1 VNRAHRPYRRLVA
14 ALFGT
19 LKLVQMYGRGHDAT
33 GDALRNLTDAVVEA
47 ASGGGEVVISV
58 RGRRLQV
65 NGRPM
70 RTAECGTLALTF
82 LAAEWIKRGIEH
94 VHLRPSV
101 EVEDLAVFAGAF
113 LELDLSQPD
122 PVDRLVSA
130 CALGGAKGITIER
143 RTDEPRDP
151 ILLEERRET
160 AMHAY
165 LRGLRAFKE
174 VLRGDGMQ
182 DRSKLR
188 RARRAVQSLVDTFLE
203 DETAVLALAQIRGHD
218 VKLFHHSLNVCIQAL
233 LIGQRLGM
241 TRRQLGELGLAA
253 LFHDL
258 GKTIAQPDTGEGEP
272 PTPPDPRT
280 HPSRGARLLLQEAT
294 AHEGM
299 LKAAIAAYEHHV
311 HYDRTGFPDVG
322 YTPHLVSRIV
332 AIADCYETLTSSHT
346 YTDVLHTPYDA
357 LFLMQSKA
365 GTLFDPLLFK
375 VFVNAVGIYPVGS
388 LVKLTSG
395 EYAIVAEGP
404 ADPTFLDQPKVRI
417 VKTAEGTLEPSEI
430 LDLAER
436 SDDETTA
443 REIAGA
449 AAPHEIFENVAE
461 YVSAI

>member
-1 VNRAHRPYRRLVA
+1 VNRDHRPHRRLVA

-19 LKLVQMYGRGHDAT
+19 LKLVQMYGRGHDAS

-47 ASGGGEVVISV
+47 AGKEGEVVISV

-82 LAAEWIKRGIEH
+82 LSAEWIKRGIEH
-94 VHLRPSV
+94 VRLRPSV
-101 EVEDLAVFAGAF
+101 EAEDLAVFAGAF

-122 PVDRLVSA
+122 PVERLVSA

-143 RTDEPRDP
+143 RSDEPRDP
-151 ILLEERRET
+151 VLLEERRDT
-160 AMHAY
+160 AMHTY

-174 VLRGDGMQ
+174 VLSGEGMK
-182 DRSKLR
+182 DRTRIR
-188 RARRAVQSLVDTFLE
+188 RARRAVQALVDTFLE

-258 GKTIAQPDTGEGEP
+258 GKTVAPPAADSGEP
-272 PTPPDPRT
+272 AEPPDPRT

-299 LKAAIAAYEHHV
+299 LKAAVAAYEHHV
-311 HYDRTGFPDVG
+311 HFDGSGFPDTG
-322 YTPHLVSRIV
+322 YAPHLVSRIV
-332 AIADCYETLTSSHT
+332 AIADCYETLTSSNT
-346 YTDVLHTPYDA
+346 YADIHHTPYDA

-375 VFVNAVGIYPVGS
+375 LFVNAIGIYPVGS

-404 ADPTFLDQPKVRI
+404 ADPTFLDQPRVRV
-417 VKTAEGTLEPSEI
+417 VKTGEGTLQPSDVI
-430 LDLAER
+430 DLAER
-436 SDDETTA
+436 SDDESTS
-443 REIAGA
+443 RRIAGA
-449 AAPHEIFENVAE
+449 IAPHEVFENVGE

>member
-1 VNRAHRPYRRLVA
+1 MNREQRPYRRLVA

-47 ASGGGEVVISV
+47 AGNAGEVVISV

-65 NGRPM
+65 DGRPM

-94 VHLRPSV
+94 VRIRPTV
-101 EVEDLAVFAGAF
+101 EPEDLAVFAGAF
-113 LELDLSQPD
+113 LDLDLSQPD

-151 ILLEERRET
+151 VLLEERRET

-182 DRSKLR
+182 DPTKLR
-188 RARRAVQSLVDTFLE
+188 RARRAVQALVDTFLE

-218 VKLFHHSLNVCIQAL
+218 LKLFHHSLNVCIQAL

-258 GKTIAQPDTGEGEP
+258 GKTVP
-272 PTPPDPRT
+272 PAAEVRA
-280 HPSRGARLLLQEAT
+280 HPSRGARLLLQQAT
-294 AHEGM
+294 VHEGM
-299 LKAAIAAYEHHV
+299 LKAAVAAYEHHV
-311 HYDRTGFPDVG
+311 HYDGSGFPDVG

-332 AIADCYETLTSSHT
+332 AIADCYEALTSTHT
-346 YTDVLHTPYDA
+346 KSEFLHTPYDA
-357 LFLMQSKA
+357 LYLMQTKA
-365 GTLFDPLLFK
+365 GTLFDPLIFK
-375 VFVNAVGIYPVGS
+375 VFVNAVGVYPVGS

-404 ADPTFLDQPKVRI
+404 ADPTFLDQPRVRI
-417 VKTAEGTLEPSEI
+417 VKTAEGTLEPRDVI
-430 LDLAER
+430 DLAEQG
-436 SDDETTA
+436 DDEPTP
-443 REIAGA
+443 RGIAGA
-449 AAPHEIFENVAE
+449 AAPHEVFENVAE

>member
-1 VNRAHRPYRRLVA
+1 MNREHRPYRRLVA

-33 GDALRNLTDAVVEA
+33 HDALRNLTEAVVEA
-47 ASGGGEVVISV
+47 AGSAGEVVISV

-65 NGRPM
+65 DGRPM

-82 LAAEWIKRGIEH
+82 LAGEWIKRGIEH
-94 VHLRPSV
+94 VRIRPTV
-101 EVEDLAVFAGAF
+101 EPEDLAVFAGAF

-151 ILLEERRET
+151 VVLEERREA

-165 LRGLRAFKE
+165 LRGLRAFRE
-174 VLRGDGMQ
+174 VLRGEGMQ
-182 DRSKLR
+182 DRTRLR
-188 RARRAVQSLVDTFLE
+188 RARRAVQALVDAFLE

-218 VKLFHHSLNVCIQAL
+218 VKLFHHSLNVCVQAL

-241 TRRQLGELGLAA
+241 NRRQLGELGLAA

-258 GKTIAQPDTGEGEP
+258 GKTVPAPASDIRA
-272 PTPPDPRT
+272 
-280 HPSRGARLLLQEAT
+280 HPSRGARVLLQQAT

-299 LKAAIAAYEHHV
+299 LKAAVAAYEHHV
-311 HYDRTGFPDVG
+311 HYDGSGFPDVD

-332 AIADCYETLTSSHT
+332 AIADCYETLTSTHT
-346 YTDVLHTPYDA
+346 KSEFLHTPYDA
-357 LFLMQSKA
+357 LYLMQSKA

-404 ADPTFLDQPKVRI
+404 ADPTFLDQPRVRI
-417 VKTAEGTLEPSEI
+417 VRKAEGTLEPSAVI
-430 LDLAER
+430 DLAEQR
-436 SDDETTA
+436 DDETP
-443 REIAGA
+443 RRGIAGA
-449 AAPHEIFENVAE
+449 AAPHEVFENVAE
-461 YVSAI
+461 YVAAI

>member
-1 VNRAHRPYRRLVA
+1 VNRDHRPHRRLVA

-19 LKLVQMYGRGHDAT
+19 LKLVQMYGRGHDAS
-33 GDALRNLTDAVVEA
+33 GDALRNLADAVVEA
-47 ASGGGEVVISV
+47 AGKEGEVVISV

-82 LAAEWIKRGIEH
+82 LSAEWIKRGIEH
-94 VHLRPSV
+94 VRIRPSV
-101 EVEDLAVFAGAF
+101 EAEDLAVFAGAF

-122 PVDRLVSA
+122 PVERLVA
-130 CALGGAKGITIER
+130 VCAHEGAKGITIER
-143 RTDEPRDP
+143 RSEETRDP
-151 ILLEERRET
+151 VLLEERRDI
-160 AMHAY
+160 AMHTY

-174 VLRGDGMQ
+174 VLSGDGMQ
-182 DRSKLR
+182 DRTKIR
-188 RARRAVQSLVDTFLE
+188 RARRAVQALVDTFLE

-258 GKTIAQPDTGEGEP
+258 GKTVV
-272 PTPPDPRT
+272 PPDPRM

-299 LKAAIAAYEHHV
+299 LKAAVAAYEHHV
-311 HYDRTGFPDVG
+311 HYDGSGFPDVG
-322 YTPHLVSRIV
+322 YTPHLASRIV
-332 AIADCYETLTSSHT
+332 AIADCYETLTSSNT
-346 YTDVLHTPYDA
+346 YADIRHTPYDA

-404 ADPTFLDQPKVRI
+404 ADATFLDQPKVRV
-417 VKTAEGTLEPSEI
+417 VKTGEGDLQPSDVV
-430 LDLAER
+430 DLAER
-436 SDDETTA
+436 SDDESTS
-443 REIAGA
+443 RRIAGA
-449 AAPHEIFENVAE
+449 IAPHEVFDNVGE

>member
-1 VNRAHRPYRRLVA
+1 
-14 ALFGT
+14 
-19 LKLVQMYGRGHDAT
+19 
-33 GDALRNLTDAVVEA
+33 
-47 ASGGGEVVISV
+47 
-58 RGRRLQV
+58 
-65 NGRPM
+65 
-70 RTAECGTLALTF
+70 
-82 LAAEWIKRGIEH
+82 
-94 VHLRPSV
+94 
-101 EVEDLAVFAGAF
+101 
-113 LELDLSQPD
+113 
-122 PVDRLVSA
+122 
-130 CALGGAKGITIER
+130 
-143 RTDEPRDP
+143 
-151 ILLEERRET
+151 
-160 AMHAY
+160 MHAY

-182 DRSKLR
+182 DRTKLR

-241 TRRQLGELGLAA
+241 TRRQMGELGLAA

-258 GKTIAQPDTGEGEP
+258 GKTVTRPDAGGSESSA
-272 PTPPDPRT
+272 PPDLRA
-280 HPSRGARLLLQEAT
+280 HPSCGARLLLQQAT
-294 AHEGM
+294 VHEGM
-299 LKAAIAAYEHHV
+299 LKAAVAAYEHHV
-311 HYDRTGFPDVG
+311 HYDGSGFPDVG

-346 YTDVLHTPYDA
+346 HTKLLHTPYDA

-365 GTLFDPLLFK
+365 GTLFDPLIFK

-417 VKTAEGTLEPSEI
+417 VKTSEGTLEPSEVI
-430 LDLAER
+430 DLAEQ
-436 SDDETTA
+436 SDDQPAPRGIT
-443 REIAGA
+443 GA
-449 AAPHEIFENVAE
+449 AAPHEVFDNVAE

>member
-1 VNRAHRPYRRLVA
+1 LVA

-47 ASGGGEVVISV
+47 AGGPGEVVISV

-94 VHLRPSV
+94 VRLRPSV
-101 EVEDLAVFAGAF
+101 EAEDLAVFAGSF
-113 LELDLSQPD
+113 LELDLSEPD

-130 CALGGAKGITIER
+130 CAQGGAKGITIER

-151 ILLEERRET
+151 VLLEERRET

-174 VLRGDGMQ
+174 VLRGDSMQ
-182 DRSKLR
+182 DRTKLR
-188 RARRAVQSLVDTFLE
+188 RARRAVQALVDTFLE
-203 DETAVLALAQIRGHD
+203 DETAVLALAQIRSHD

-258 GKTIAQPDTGEGEP
+258 GKTAAGPATDGNEP
-272 PTPPDPRT
+272 ATPPDLRM
-280 HPSRGARLLLQEAT
+280 HPSHGARLLLQQAT
-294 AHEGM
+294 VHEGM
-299 LKAAIAAYEHHV
+299 LKAAVAAYEHHV
-311 HYDRTGFPDVG
+311 HYDGSGFPDVG
-322 YTPHLVSRIV
+322 YSPHLVSRIV
-332 AIADCYETLTSSHT
+332 AIADCYETLTSPHT
-346 YTDVLHTPYDA
+346 HAGRLHTPYDA

-365 GTLFDPLLFK
+365 GTLFDPLIFK

-395 EYAIVAEGP
+395 EYGIVAEGP
-404 ADPTFLDQPKVRI
+404 ADPTFLDQPRVRI
-417 VKTAEGTLEPSEI
+417 VKTAEGTLEPSEVI
-430 LDLAER
+430 DLAEQ
-436 SDDETTA
+436 SDDDA
-443 REIAGA
+443 SSRAIAGA
-449 AAPHEIFENVAE
+449 AAPHEVFENVAE

>member
-1 VNRAHRPYRRLVA
+1 MNRDHRPHRRLVA

-19 LKLVQMYGRGHDAT
+19 LKLVQMYGRRHDAS

-47 ASGGGEVVISV
+47 AGHGGEVVISV

-94 VHLRPSV
+94 VRIRPSV

-122 PVDRLVSA
+122 PVERLISA

-143 RTDEPRDP
+143 RTDETREPVV
-151 ILLEERRET
+151 LEERRET
-160 AMHAY
+160 AMQTY

-174 VLRGDGMQ
+174 VLSGDGMQ
-182 DRSKLR
+182 DQYKVR
-188 RARRAVQSLVDTFLE
+188 RARRAVQALVDTFLE

-218 VKLFHHSLNVCIQAL
+218 VKLFQHSLNVCILSL

-258 GKTIAQPDTGEGEP
+258 GKTVAPQAADGAEP
-272 PTPPDPRT
+272 PDWRE
-280 HPSRGARLLLQEAT
+280 HPSRGARLLLQHAT

-311 HYDRTGFPDVG
+311 HYDRSGFPEVT
-322 YTPHLVSRIV
+322 YTPHLVSRVV
-332 AIADCYETLTSSHT
+332 AIADCYETLTSSHEGSH
-346 YTDVLHTPYDA
+346 VLHTPYDA
-357 LFLMQSKA
+357 LFLMQSRA
-365 GTLFDPLLFK
+365 GTLFDPLLLK

-388 LVKLTSG
+388 LVRLTSG

-417 VKTAEGTLEPSEI
+417 VRTGEGTLEPSEI
-430 LDLAER
+430 IDLAEQ
-436 SDDETTA
+436 SDDEANARGISTA
-443 REIAGA
+443 V
-449 AAPHEIFENVAE
+449 APTDVFENVAE
-461 YVSAI
+461 YISAL

>member
-1 VNRAHRPYRRLVA
+1 VNREHRPFRRLVA

-47 ASGGGEVVISV
+47 ATGGGEVVISV

-70 RTAECGTLALTF
+70 RSAECGTLALTF

-94 VHLRPSV
+94 VRIRPSV
-101 EVEDLAVFAGAF
+101 EFEDLAVFAGAF
-113 LELDLSQPD
+113 LELDLSQPN

-174 VLRGDGMQ
+174 VLHGDGMQ
-182 DRSKLR
+182 DRTRVR
-188 RARRAVQSLVDTFLE
+188 RARRAVQALVDTFLE

-258 GKTIAQPDTGEGEP
+258 GKTIAEPGTGEGES

-311 HYDRTGFPDVG
+311 HYDRTGFPDVD

-346 YTDVLHTPYDA
+346 HADVLHTPYDA

-375 VFVNAVGIYPVGS
+375 VFVNAIGIYPVGS
-388 LVKLTSG
+388 LVKLSSG

-404 ADPTFLDQPKVRI
+404 PDPTFLDQPKVRI
-417 VKTAEGTLEPSEI
+417 VKTAEGTLEPREI
-430 LDLAER
+430 IDLAEQ
-436 SDDETTA
+436 SADEAA
-443 REIAGA
+443 RAIAGA
-449 AAPHEIFENVAE
+449 APPHEVFENVAE